1 MTERVS
7 VIIPNWNGARFL
19 PACLESLRR
28 QTFRD
33 FVAYVVDNGSAD
45 ESLALLARD
54 YPETVVVPIPEN
66 RGFSAAINAGVTA
79 SRGEYVAA
87 LNNDTEC
94 DEHWL
99 EELVRVLDLHPETGF
114 LASKVLSFDDRDV
127 IDSFGDGYTRA
138 GLAFKIGSL
147 ERDDGRFDEML
158 EVFSACAAASIYRRS
173 MLDDIGGFDEDFFC
187 YMEDVDLGLR
197 ARMAGYRCL
206 AVPGAKVFHI
216 GAASSGG
223 GPSEF
228 SVRMTTKNLYNVM
241 LKNLPLALLA
251 LMLPLT
257 LSAQAWL
264 VTRALV
270 RPANS
275 KLRPQL
281 AGYWQGLR
289 AAARQAPKMI
299 GKRRALRAMHRIPP
313 SRLMEL
319 IRLSERQRRRL
330 RVPGAG

>member
-19 PACLESLRR
+19 PTCLDSLRR

-33 FVAYVVDNGSAD
+33 FVAYVIDNGSAD

-54 YPETVVVPIPEN
+54 FPEAVVVAIPEN
-66 RGFSAAINAGVTA
+66 RGFSAAINAGVAA

-94 DEHWL
+94 DARWL
-99 EELVRVLDLHPETGF
+99 EELVRALELHPEAGF
-114 LASKVLSFDDRDV
+114 FASKVLSFDDRQV
-127 IDSFGDGYTRA
+127 IDSFGDGYTRT

-147 ERDDGRFDEML
+147 ARDDGRFDQML
-158 EVFSACAAASIYRRS
+158 DVFSACAAASIYRRE

-197 ARMAGYRCL
+197 ARFAGYRCL
-206 AVPGAKVFHI
+206 AVPAAKVFHI
-216 GAASSGG
+216 GSASSGG

-228 SVRMTTKNLYNVM
+228 TVRMTTKNLYNVM
-241 LKNLPLALLA
+241 LKNLPLSLLA

-257 LSAQAWL
+257 LAAQAWL
-264 VTRALV
+264 VIRALV
-270 RPANS
+270 RPTGS
-275 KLRPQL
+275 KLRPHL
-281 AGYWQGLR
+281 SGYWQGLR
-289 AAARQAPKMI
+289 AAARQAPAMI
-299 GKRRALRAMHRIPP
+299 RKRRALRAIRRIAP
-313 SRLMEL
+313 SKLAEM
-319 IRLSERQRRRL
+319 IRLSERQRRL
-330 RVPGAG
+330 VVPKMG

>member
-33 FVAYVVDNGSAD
+33 FVAYVVDNGSVD

-54 YPETVVVPIPEN
+54 FPEVVVVAIPEN
-66 RGFSAAINAGVTA
+66 RGFSAAVNAGVAA
-79 SRGEYVAA
+79 SQGQYVAA

-94 DEHWL
+94 DARWL
-99 EELVRVLDLHPETGF
+99 EELVRAMELHPETGF
-114 LASKVLSFDDRDV
+114 FASKVLSFDDRQV

-147 ERDDGRFDEML
+147 ERDDGRFDQML
-158 EVFSACAAASIYRRS
+158 EVFSACAAASIYRRA

-197 ARMAGYRCL
+197 ARLAGYRCL

-241 LKNLPLALLA
+241 LKNMPLSLLA
-251 LMLPLT
+251 LMLPVT
-257 LSAQAWL
+257 LAAQAWL

-270 RPANS
+270 HPAGS
-275 KLRPQL
+275 RLRPQL
-281 AGYWQGLR
+281 AGYWQGLA

-299 GKRRALRAMHRIPP
+299 RKRRALRTMRRIPRA
-313 SRLMEL
+313 RLVEL
-319 IRLSERQRRRL
+319 IRLSERQRRL
-330 RVPGAG
+330 GAP

>member
-7 VIIPNWNGARFL
+7 VIIPNWNGARLL
-19 PACLESLRR
+19 PACLDSLRR

-33 FVAYVVDNGSAD
+33 FVAYVVDNGSTD

-54 YPETVVVPIPEN
+54 FPEAVVVAIPEN
-66 RGFSAAINAGVTA
+66 RGFSAAINAGVVA

-94 DEHWL
+94 DARWL
-99 EELVRVLDLHPETGF
+99 EELVRALELHPEVGF
-114 LASKVLSFDDRDV
+114 FASKVLSFDDRQV

-147 ERDDGRFDEML
+147 ERDDGRFDQML
-158 EVFSACAAASIYRRS
+158 EVFSACAAASIYRRA

-197 ARMAGYRCL
+197 ARFAGYRCL
-206 AVPGAKVFHI
+206 AVPAAKVFHM

-241 LKNLPLALLA
+241 LKNLPLSLLA
-251 LMLPLT
+251 LTLPLA
-257 LSAQAWL
+257 LAAQAWL

-270 RPANS
+270 RPTGS
-275 KLRPQL
+275 KLRPHL
-281 AGYWQGLR
+281 AGYWRGLGE
-289 AAARQAPKMI
+289 AARQAPTMI
-299 GKRRALRAMHRIPP
+299 RKRRALRAMRRIAP
-313 SRLMEL
+313 SKLVEL
-319 IRLSERQRRRL
+319 IRLSERQRRI
-330 RVPGAG
+330 VAPKTS